1 MGFSLG
7 LFWSAK
13 FCLGTKFIFF
23 HCSRSKSQLS
33 NMQSVTTKALM
44 LKPSLARHLSAQA
57 APLASS
63 KGKKNLVLVDGVRTP
78 FTQSS
83 TSFKELQPHDLQR
96 EALTGLVNKT
106 GIDKSLVDYFCMGTV
121 IQEVKTSNVTREAAL
136 GAGFSDRIPAHT
148 VTMAC
153 ISSNQAITTCLGLMS
168 QGVYDT
174 CIAGGVETMSDVPI
188 RHSRKMRQ
196 WMLASQKMKTPVKM
210 LAHLAKLRPAYLTPE
225 LPAIAEFSTNETM
238 GHSADRLAA
247 TFAVSRLEQDEFA
260 IRSHTM
266 AQKAQEGGHLSD
278 VEPIVVSKKVGIVDK
293 DNGIRVSTPA
303 QMAKLKAAFVKPHGT
318 ITAANAS
325 YLTDGASACLLMT
338 EEKALSLGLKP
349 KAYFREYVY
358 VSQDPKEQLLLGPAY
373 ATPKVLD
380 MAGLKM
386 SDISVFEYHEAFAG
400 QLLANLK
407 AMDSDWFCTNIM
419 GISGKVG
426 TIPMEK
432 MNNWG
437 GSLSIGHP
445 FGATG
450 VRLAMHT
457 AHRLI
462 KEDGQFG
469 LIAACAA
476 GGQGVGMI
484 LERYP
489 GATV

>member
-1 MGFSLG
+1 M
-7 LFWSAK
+7 
-13 FCLGTKFIFF
+13 
-23 HCSRSKSQLS
+23 H
-33 NMQSVTTKALM
+33 SVTSKALM

-96 EALTGLVNKT
+96 EALSGLLRRT
-106 GIDKSLVDYFCMGTV
+106 DIDPTIVDYIVAGTV

-210 LAHLAKLRPAYLTPE
+210 LAHLSKLRPAYLTPE

-419 GISGKVG
+419 GRSSGKVG

>member
-1 MGFSLG
+1 M
-7 LFWSAK
+7 
-13 FCLGTKFIFF
+13 
-23 HCSRSKSQLS
+23 H
-33 NMQSVTTKALM
+33 SVTSKALM

-96 EALTGLVNKT
+96 EALSGLLRRT
-106 GIDKSLVDYFCMGTV
+106 GIDPTIVDYIVAGTV

-210 LAHLAKLRPAYLTPE
+210 LAHLSKLRPAYLTPE